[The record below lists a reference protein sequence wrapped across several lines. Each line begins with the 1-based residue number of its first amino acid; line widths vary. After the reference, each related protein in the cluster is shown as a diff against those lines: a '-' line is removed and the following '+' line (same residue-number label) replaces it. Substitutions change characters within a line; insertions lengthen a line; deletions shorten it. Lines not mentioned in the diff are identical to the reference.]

1 MSYTVKF
8 ISGEKVYLRPSNES
22 DTDLLAYGKNNEEV
36 RKTLFLFAPVTTDQA
51 KEEMAAWNSSKEI
64 MLFTICRNSDDTAIG
79 QTAFVRIDYVSHA
92 AVFYIAIYDPQYWS
106 SGFGKEAVRLMLK
119 YAFDILNLNRIQL
132 HVSWLKIYIKSCAFD
147 SLPGISNGIYLSV
160 CASVGL
166 MESHTDNPFISDD
179 YSTNQRVRANH
190 ALTLSGY
197 FNSKFNV

>member
-132 HVSWLKIYIKSCAFD
+132 HVSCENPHAVEAYKKAGYKIEGTLRQAMYHDNHYVDFYVM
-147 SLPGISNGIYLSV
+147 GILREEY
-160 CASVGL
+160 
-166 MESHTDNPFISDD
+166 
-179 YSTNQRVRANH
+179 YS
-190 ALTLSGY
+190 
-197 FNSKFNV
+197 